1 MNYPI
6 DLISSIKNG
15 ANPQQLVMQVLES
28 RMRGTPLGDNLIN
41 LAKENNTKEIER
53 FARNLCA
60 QNGVDFDSEFKA
72 FREKLGF

>member
-1 MNYPI
+1 MNYPM

-15 ANPQQLVMQVLES
+15 ANPQQLIMQVLES

-41 LAKENNTKEIER
+41 LAKENNTKEIEK

>member
-1 MNYPI
+1 MEMNYPI

-60 QNGVDFDSEFKA
+60 
-72 FREKLGF
+72 

>member
-1 MNYPI
+1 MNYPM
-6 DLISSIKNG
+6 DLINSIKNG
-15 ANPQQLVMQVLES
+15 ANPQQLIMQVLES
-28 RMRGTPLGDNLIN
+28 QMRGTPLGDNLIN

>member
-1 MNYPI
+1 MNYPT

-15 ANPQQLVMQVLES
+15 ANPQQLVMQILES
-28 RMRGTPLGDNLIN
+28 RMKGTPLGENLIN

>member
-1 MNYPI
+1 MNYPT

-28 RMRGTPLGDNLIN
+28 RMKGTPLGENLIN